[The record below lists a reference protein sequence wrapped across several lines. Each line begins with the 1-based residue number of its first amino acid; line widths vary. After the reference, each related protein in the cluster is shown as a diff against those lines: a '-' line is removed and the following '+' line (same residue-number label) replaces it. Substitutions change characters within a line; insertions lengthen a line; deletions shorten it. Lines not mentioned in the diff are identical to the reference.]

1 MSQQD
6 IISTANYYKNIHIL
20 DRQYKAAVLIE
31 DMEDLW
37 FWEGLLTQNTS
48 GKYKFFG
55 HSRSNSITGGCTE
68 CLRYKDYFNEHFF
81 ACIDSDLRLLKKES
95 GIDVS
100 HYICQTYTYSWEN
113 HCCEA
118 VNLQHRY
125 NNFVPDPERRFNFER
140 FLSKLS
146 EIVYVPLIIL
156 VNEIRNN
163 TNRITLKEF
172 RRCIPNQC
180 SNIEMINSG
189 EKLLERI
196 ASNFSALITSDI
208 LSSYDLDAEKT
219 EYESIGLNKSNA
231 YLHIRGHEIYDLVKY
246 IGTRHCPD
254 VNISFQCH
262 ILDSINIEFAYP
274 EMSSLVKDL
283 KCL

>member
-1 MSQQD
+1 MSQKD

-31 DMEDLW
+31 DMDDLW
-37 FWEGLLTQNTS
+37 FWDCLLTQNTS
-48 GKYKFFG
+48 EKYKFIG
-55 HSRSNSITGGCTE
+55 HSRSNNITGGCTE
-68 CLRYKDYFNEHFF
+68 CLRYKDYFTEHFF
-81 ACIDSDLRLLKKES
+81 ACIDSDLRLLKQES
-95 GIDVS
+95 GIDIS

-118 VNLQHRY
+118 ANLQHRY
-125 NNFVPDPERRFNFER
+125 NNFVSDPERRFDFEQ

-172 RRCIPNQC
+172 RHCIPNQC
-180 SNIEMINSG
+180 SKVEMKNNG

-196 ASNFSALITSDI
+196 SLNLSTLITSDV
-208 LSSYDLDAEKT
+208 LSSYDLAAEKT
-219 EYESIGLNKSNA
+219 KYESIGLNKDNA

-246 IGTRHCPD
+246 IGMRHCPD
-254 VNISFQCH
+254 PNIKFKDH
-262 ILDSINIEFAYP
+262 ILNSINLEFTYP
-274 EMSSLVKDL
+274 EMSSIIQDL